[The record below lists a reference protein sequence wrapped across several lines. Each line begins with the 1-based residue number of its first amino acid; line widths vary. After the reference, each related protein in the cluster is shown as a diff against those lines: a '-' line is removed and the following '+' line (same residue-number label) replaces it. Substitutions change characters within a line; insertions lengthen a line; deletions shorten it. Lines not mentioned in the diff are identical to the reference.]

1 MSFDPFAE
9 LETLCQTPV
18 PSACRAFLT
27 KYPEALR
34 GAVRADDGS
43 DAEGFVSEAELLADP
58 VEVLRINR
66 EVRLDSILDPDG
78 REFRWPTPFL
88 VIGETGDGD
97 YYCIDSSGEHE
108 GVLQFRHHAVEF
120 ETVADSM
127 DEFIELL
134 VECFVT
140 GIDAEDIDEDD
151 EDEDEFDDEF
161 DDEDGEFEDI
171 HDTDVLED
179 EEDLDEEKS
188 E

>member
-1 MSFDPFAE
+1 MSLDAFSE
-9 LETLCQTPV
+9 LETLCQAPLPT
-18 PSACRAFLT
+18 ACRAVLT
-27 KYPEALR
+27 DYPDALT

-43 DAEGFVSEAELLADP
+43 DVEGFVSEAELLADP

-66 EVRLDSILDPDG
+66 EVRLDSILDPEG
-78 REFRWPTPFL
+78 REFRWPTSFL

-97 YYCIDSSGEHE
+97 YYCIDASGEHE

-120 ETVADSM
+120 ESVADSM

-140 GIDAEDIDEDD
+140 GIDAEDIDAEDI
-151 EDEDEFDDEF
+151 EDEDEQEFDEDDDELEDTRDA
-161 DDEDGEFEDI
+161 DD
-171 HDTDVLED
+171 VED
-179 EEDLDEEKS
+179 EEELDEEKS

>member
-1 MSFDPFAE
+1 MSLEAFSE
-9 LETLCQTPV
+9 LETLCQAPV
-18 PSACRAFLT
+18 PTTCRALLMH
-27 KYPEALR
+27 YPEALR

-43 DAEGFVSEAELLADP
+43 DAEGLVSEAELLADP
-58 VEVLRINR
+58 VDVLRINR
-66 EVRLDSILDPDG
+66 EVRLDSILDPEG

-97 YYCIDSSGEHE
+97 YYCIDASGEHE

-120 ETVADSM
+120 ESVADSM

-140 GIDAEDIDEDD
+140 GIDAEDI
-151 EDEDEFDDEF
+151 EDEDEQEFDEEDDESEDADDLD
-161 DDEDGEFEDI
+161 DDEDP
-171 HDTDVLED
+171 
-179 EEDLDEEKS
+179 DEEKS

>member
-1 MSFDPFAE
+1 MSFDTFSE
-9 LETLCQTPV
+9 LEKLCQAPV
-18 PSACRAFLT
+18 PTACRAVLT
-27 KYPEALR
+27 EYPEALR

-43 DAEGFVSEAELLADP
+43 DAEGLVSEAELLADP

-66 EVRLDSILDPDG
+66 EVRLDSILDPEG

-97 YYCIDSSGEHE
+97 YYCMDAAGEHE
-108 GVLQFRHHAVEF
+108 GVLQFRHHDVAF
-120 ETVADSM
+120 EPVADSM

-140 GIDAEDIDEDD
+140 GIDAEDIEGDDEEEFDEEDD
-151 EDEDEFDDEF
+151 E
-161 DDEDGEFEDI
+161 FEDA
-171 HDTDVLED
+171 DDPED
-179 EEDLDEEKS
+179 EEGLDEEES

>member
-1 MSFDPFAE
+1 MSIDAFSQ
-9 LETLCQTPV
+9 LEALCQAPV
-18 PSACRAFLT
+18 PTAYRLVFT
-27 KYPEALR
+27 TYPEALS

-43 DAEGFVSEAELLADP
+43 DSEGFVSEAELLADP

-78 REFRWPTPFL
+78 QEFRWPAPFL

-97 YYCIDSSGEHE
+97 YYCIDASGQHE
-108 GVLQFRHHAVEF
+108 GVLQFRHHSVEF

-127 DEFIELL
+127 EEFIELL

-140 GIDAEDIDEDD
+140 GIDAEDI
-151 EDEDEFDDEF
+151 EDEDGVEFDEEDDEF
-161 DDEDGEFEDI
+161 DDVDD
-171 HDTDVLED
+171 DDLED
-179 EEDLDEEKS
+179 DEVDLEEES

>member
-1 MSFDPFAE
+1 MSFDTFSE
-9 LETLCQTPV
+9 LEKLCQAPV
-18 PSACRAFLT
+18 PTACRAVLT
-27 KYPEALR
+27 EYPEALR

-66 EVRLDSILDPDG
+66 EVRLDSILDPEG
-78 REFRWPTPFL
+78 REFRWPGPFL

-97 YYCIDSSGEHE
+97 YYCIDTSGEHE

-120 ETVADSM
+120 EAVADSM

-134 VECFVT
+134 VECFVI
-140 GIDAEDIDEDD
+140 GIDAEDNED
-151 EDEDEFDDEF
+151 EDEEEFDDEF
-161 DDEDGEFEDI
+161 EDADDEGD
-171 HDTDVLED
+171 LED
-179 EEDLDEEKS
+179 EQDLDAEES

>member
-1 MSFDPFAE
+1 MSFDAFSE
-9 LETLCQTPV
+9 LETLCQAPV
-18 PSACRAFLT
+18 PTAFRAFLME
-27 KYPEALR
+27 YPEALR
-34 GAVRADDGS
+34 GACRADDGS

-66 EVRLDSILDPDG
+66 EVRLDSILDPEG

-97 YYCIDSSGEHE
+97 YYCIDVSAKRE

-120 ETVADSM
+120 EMVADSM

-140 GIDAEDIDEDD
+140 GIDSEDIEDGDE
-151 EDEDEFDDEF
+151 EEF
-161 DDEDGEFEDI
+161 DDEDDEFEGVDGE
-171 HDTDVLED
+171 DALED
-179 EEDLDEEKS
+179 DDDLDEEES

>member
-1 MSFDPFAE
+1 MSLDAFSE
-9 LETLCQTPV
+9 LETLCQAPV
-18 PSACRAFLT
+18 PTTCRAVLT
-27 KYPEALR
+27 DYPDALT

-43 DAEGFVSEAELLADP
+43 DVEGFVSEAELLADP
-58 VEVLRINR
+58 VDVLRINR
-66 EVRLDSILDPDG
+66 EVRLDSILDPEG

-97 YYCIDSSGEHE
+97 YYCIDASGEHE

-120 ETVADSM
+120 ESVADSM

-140 GIDAEDIDEDD
+140 GIDAEDI
-151 EDEDEFDDEF
+151 EDEDEEEFDEEDDESEDA
-161 DDEDGEFEDI
+161 DDLDD
-171 HDTDVLED
+171 D
-179 EEDLDEEKS
+179 EDLDEEKS

>member
-1 MSFDPFAE
+1 MSFDALSE
-9 LETLCQTPV
+9 LETLCQAPV
-18 PSACRAFLT
+18 PTACRVVLT
-27 KYPEALR
+27 DYPKALR

-43 DAEGFVSEAELLADP
+43 DSEGLVSEAELLADP
-58 VEVLRINR
+58 AEVLRINR
-66 EVRLDSILDPDG
+66 EVRLDSILDPEG

-97 YYCIDSSGEHE
+97 YYCIDAAGEHE

-120 ETVADSM
+120 EPVADSM

-140 GIDAEDIDEDD
+140 GIDDEDI
-151 EDEDEFDDEF
+151 EDEDEEDFEDENDEF
-161 DDEDGEFEDI
+161 DDADD
-171 HDTDVLED
+171 DDDLED
-179 EEDLDEEKS
+179 EDDLDEKES

>member
-1 MSFDPFAE
+1 MSLDAFSE
-9 LETLCQTPV
+9 LETLCQAPLPT
-18 PSACRAFLT
+18 ACRAVLT
-27 KYPEALR
+27 DYPDALT

-43 DAEGFVSEAELLADP
+43 DVEGFVSEAELLADP

-66 EVRLDSILDPDG
+66 EVRLDSILDPEG

-97 YYCIDSSGEHE
+97 YYCIDASGEHE

-120 ETVADSM
+120 ESVADSM

-140 GIDAEDIDEDD
+140 GIDAEDIDAEDEQEFDEDD
-151 EDEDEFDDEF
+151 DESEDADD
-161 DDEDGEFEDI
+161 
-171 HDTDVLED
+171 LED
-179 EEDLDEEKS
+179 EEELDEEKS